1 MGIDSH
7 GPWLHGCSSNNSS
20 GDTVEHTPPI
30 HSRVLDIFPPPHVLL
45 HVDHTENSPNTEFCH
60 KFKANKLKT
69 IRLFEL
75 VCFHVRFSRI
85 NTCTFVFDIFSQKL
99 SGIRKKL

>member
-30 HSRVLDIFPPPHVLL
+30 HSRVLDIFPPPHILL
-45 HVDHTENSPNTEFCH
+45 HVDHLEYSPNT
-60 KFKANKLKT
+60 KILN
-69 IRLFEL
+69 
-75 VCFHVRFSRI
+75 
-85 NTCTFVFDIFSQKL
+85 
-99 SGIRKKL
+99 